1 MSSRYRRYIGQF
13 LAMLAVLLL
22 QLGLTGLDGQLQHR
36 VPDGQFGTRTFV
48 IALSVAS
55 LGILSGVILALALG
69 GGAQGSH
76 QRRLP
81 LLGALILGI
90 VPLLAIAYRLL
101 FAATGTDLFSLTYRY
116 RICWLWMWFWL
127 LDSQVPPL
135 WLGLVIGWFAGRR
148 IDD

>member
-1 MSSRYRRYIGQF
+1 MSSRYRRYISQL
-13 LAMLAVLLL
+13 LAVLAVLLL
-22 QLGLTGLDGQLQHR
+22 QLSLTGLDGQLQHR
-36 VPDGQFGTRTFV
+36 FRDGQFDTRTFL
-48 IALSVAS
+48 IALSIVS

-69 GGAQGSH
+69 GGAQGGH

-101 FAATGTDLFSLTYRY
+101 SAATGTDLFSLTYRY
-116 RICWLWMWFWL
+116 RICWMWMWFWVS
-127 LDSQVPPL
+127 DSQVPPL

-148 IDD
+148 ADD